1 MGRSYDDPRFG
12 DVRVLADG
20 NLSAALNGTVGA
32 TVLQVFPMGSAA
44 FKLTHVS
51 ISFGVGGTG
60 ALRQLLIGTATPF
73 AAGTLGAIGY
83 VGTITLGTQANLT
96 GKVVYLGTGMVNTT
110 SDTYPTVQGLDCI
123 VIAQQGTD
131 AVAYTIDPNVWG
143 VETFTN
149 I

>member
-12 DVRVLADG
+12 DSRIIADG
-20 NLSAALNGTVGA
+20 NVSSSLAGTVGA
-32 TVLQVFPMGSAA
+32 TVLQVFPVGSAA

-51 ISFGVGGTG
+51 TSFITGGTG
-60 ALRQLLIGTATPF
+60 ATRQLLIGTATPSN
-73 AAGTLGAIGY
+73 GTLGAVGY
-83 VGTITLGTQANLT
+83 VGTITLGTQANNT
-96 GKVVYLGTGMVNTT
+96 GKVSYLGTGVVNT
-110 SDTYPTVQGLDCI
+110 SGDSYPIVQGLDAI

-131 AVAYTIDPNVWG
+131 ALAYTIDPNVWG